1 MKINI
6 NESQKK
12 KKKEKKTLVA
22 LEQFFI
28 INKNRE
34 TYFRMMLKLDGNI
47 SRKKECEE
55 LVVDL

>member
-1 MKINI
+1 MRAKK
-6 NESQKK
+6 KK